1 MVVYWSERKDESSF
15 QRHDPMPSRGN
26 YWTRTSNLNLQQKKQ
41 TEAQEEL
48 NVVDNSSFFTPG
60 ELLKELF
67 AKGQN
72 VNSTIVL
79 RFF

>member
-1 MVVYWSERKDESSF
+1 
-15 QRHDPMPSRGN
+15 MPSREN
-26 YWTRTSNLNLQQKKQ
+26 YWTKTSGLNQQQKKQ

-60 ELLKELF
+60 ELLKERF

-72 VNSTIVL
+72 VNNTLVNSQL
-79 RFF
+79 RLLHF